1 MEAPTK
7 VKDFMI
13 TEVVKVWPDTPVV
26 EAASRLFN
34 KGYSGLPVVDESGR
48 LAGIFTEYDLI
59 TKGTTLQL
67 PTFLKIILAYDL
79 YRRNPSLI
87 TEEVKKIL
95 ELKVREVMNDDPL
108 ALYPETSLEEAVRTF
123 SEHHRVNP
131 IPIVDR
137 ERHLVGI
144 LSRADIVKLYASAA
158 SGRAGSGEAVGEFV
172 HGFGRRF
179 PISSHPARR
188 KWLWLGVAFVI
199 LSVALVAVFV
209 LRFLVLLN
217 WQVGF

>member
-1 MEAPTK
+1 M
-7 VKDFMI
+7 VR
-13 TEVVKVWPDTPVV
+13 EVVTVWPDTPVV
-26 EAASRLFN
+26 EAASRLFK
-34 KGYSGLPVVDESGR
+34 KGYSGLPVTDESGR
-48 LAGIFTEYDLI
+48 LVGIFTEYDLI

-79 YRRNPSLI
+79 YRRDPSLI

-108 ALYPETSLEEAVRTF
+108 VLYPETSLEEAVRTF

-137 ERHLVGI
+137 ERKLVGI
-144 LSRADIVKLYASAA
+144 LSRADIVKLYAGAA
-158 SGRAGSGEAVGEFV
+158 ARPAGSEEQAVGEFV

-179 PISSHPARR
+179 FIAGRSARR

-199 LSVALVAVFV
+199 LSVALVTVFV
-209 LRFLVLLN
+209 LRFFVILN